1 MASFW
6 CLKNRNIE
14 EDAKELLW
22 GYQFLKNFGKTT
34 WEKWY

>member
-22 GYQFLKNFGKTT
+22 GTGLDCCRVVPV
-34 WEKWY
+34 